1 MKRPVMFVFAVI
13 CSLAALTPTAQAQ
26 GRPHVLVIISDDAGY
41 ADFGFQGSKK
51 IPTPNFDK
59 LAARGVV
66 FSNAYAGSVCSPSRA
81 MLATGMYTARIGYS
95 NNISSTGFVT
105 KPITDTPT
113 PQGLPNHAVTIWE
126 RMQSAGY
133 RTACIGKWHL
143 GAHPDGI
150 RDGKP
155 VPGNVPQ
162 NQGVEHFHG
171 IIAGSRSFWVGEARG
186 SQALRLINS
195 NGKGKVDQ
203 DKVVEADFAGQY
215 ITDTFGDMTV
225 DYIRKHAGAD
235 KPFFLYSS
243 FTAPHNPMHATKEDI
258 AAIAKLGH
266 GFKKNRE
273 IQAAMQLALDRNIG
287 KILDALDDPDNDGD
301 NADSIRD
308 STLVVFVNDNGG
320 DSHDSNPN
328 YSSNF
333 PLRHGKGSQ
342 WEGGIRVPMILA
354 GAGLGEAYQDD
365 GVDVFDHPVHVID
378 ILPTAF
384 RAGGGAFTKDDVID
398 GVDLLPFLNDSEK
411 GPPHKTLFLRRYS
424 GGQHAV
430 RQGDYKL
437 IYRPTDGYLLFDVVN
452 DPGEKTDLAR
462 QKPGLV
468 EQMKRVMTDYDVLM
482 DKPRYDNMALKANRF
497 YDFRFREGVD
507 KSARWSEKG
516 IWIDSDKPVQGT
528 LTPYDSSPNTV
539 LVFRNR
545 DNGDYESI
553 NDLRR
558 VGGQPFIANRIAL
571 IARETELKGRGAG
584 TIAGQPVL
592 LCKDLKG
599 RAPKLA
605 LHCTKPDAG
614 KFTFD
619 LRLDL
624 HLYDNLQVLGDGNQ
638 AFEITGDLI
647 EVRKGLT
654 LTKTGSST
662 LTINGNNGLTGGV
675 NVKQGQVLAR
685 NGESLGHGSL
695 RIGSGGRLI
704 CSRPLKLAPDRHVTI
719 ALEAEQPDQPAFRIE
734 DRATLGG
741 MLEIDATMLQPVL
754 GQRFV
759 LIQAEQIDGAFDV
772 IHGIRIDE
780 NYRFY
785 VQQTKTEL
793 SVVVGLV
800 EDHELDLKPISRT
813 DPKSRR

>member
-1 MKRPVMFVFAVI
+1 MKRPVMFVSAVI

-51 IPTPNFDK
+51 IPTPNFDR

-150 RDGKP
+150 RNGKP
-155 VPGNVPQ
+155 VPGNLPQ

-195 NGKGKVDQ
+195 NGKGGVDQ

-320 DSHDSNPN
+320 DSHDANPN

-354 GAGLGEAYQDD
+354 GAGLDEAYEDD
-365 GVDVFDHPVHVID
+365 DVDVFDHPVHVID

-384 RAGGGAFTKDDVID
+384 KAGGGAFTKDDVID

-411 GPPHKTLFLRRYS
+411 GPPHETLFLRRYS

-507 KSARWSEKG
+507 KSARWSEEG

-605 LHCTKPDAG
+605 LHCTKPDAE
-614 KFTFD
+614 KYTFD
-619 LRLDL
+619 IRLDL
-624 HLYDNLQVLGDGNQ
+624 HLYDNLQVIGNGNQ
-638 AFEITGDLI
+638 NFVISGDLI
-647 EVRKGLT
+647 EAREGLS
-654 LTKTGSST
+654 LTKTGTST
-662 LTINGNNGLTGGV
+662 LTVKGGNGLTGALNIKEGRV
-675 NVKQGQVLAR
+675 IAG
-685 NGESLGHGSL
+685 NGESLGKAEINLGPRGTLHAHGPVELDEDSQL
-695 RIGSGGRLI
+695 SIKLSPARRGEPYVVVEGG
-704 CSRPLKLAPDRHVTI
+704 
-719 ALEAEQPDQPAFRIE
+719 
-734 DRATLGG
+734 ATLAGT
-741 MLEIDATMLQPVL
+741 LHIDTTEINPEV

-759 LIQAEQIDGAFDV
+759 LIQAGHIRQNFNAIS
-772 IHGIRIDE
+772 GIRIDE
-780 NYRFY
+780 SYEFTVMR
-785 VQQTKTEL
+785 TGTHL
-793 SVVVGLV
+793 TLIVGLAP
-800 EDHELDLKPISRT
+800 DHELPIKPVASR
-813 DPKSRR
+813 